1 MIRNVRI
8 WITVALCTAGNAL
21 FAFQGTSDPGDSVTL
36 PTDWFLLSQDSD
48 HFPGVAAD
56 EAYTLLKGHPS
67 KTVIV
72 AVIDGGVDIDHED
85 LKDIIWTN
93 KGEIPDNGIDD
104 DHNGYIDD
112 VHGWNFIGGKDGQD
126 VDVDTYEVT
135 REYARLK
142 PKWENVDSTKISKKD
157 RTEYAYWLR
166 VRNKYK
172 HDFNANNDQYQLFKK
187 EFTMYFNIYQTI
199 YFSDSVIKAHDST
212 IDDITP
218 DILSQVDT
226 KGDSAVAFAKDK
238 IQTLFDNLNADLTIN
253 QFLSELEDY
262 LGYMQDGLK
271 HYATAVEYGYNLDY
285 NTRTT
290 VGDDPN
296 NLYEKGYGNND
307 VKGPDPMHG
316 THVSGIIGAIR
327 TNDIGIRGIADNV
340 RIMPVRA
347 VPNGD
352 ERDKDIANAIL
363 YAVNNGARI
372 INMSFGKP
380 YSPHKEAVDKA
391 VKYAESK
398 GVLLIHAAGNDSNN
412 TDIKEK
418 VDFPTPVFLKGKPAT
433 DWIQVG
439 ASSWSAD
446 EHLAASFSNYGKKSV
461 DLFAPGVAIYS
472 TVPNDGYDSLDG
484 TSMASPEVTGVAA
497 LLLEYFPTL
506 TDIQIKDIL
515 EKSVSHYDLEVI
527 EPGTDDVKVPFSN
540 LSETGGIVNAYEA
553 VKLALAMTS
562 NDR

>member
-1 MIRNVRI
+1 MSMIRNVRI
-8 WITVALCTAGNAL
+8 WIAVAFCTAGNAL
-21 FAFQGTSDPGDSVTL
+21 FAFQGTSDPDDSVTL

-48 HFPGVAAD
+48 QFPGVAAD
-56 EAYTLLKGHPS
+56 EAYTLLKGRPS

-85 LKDIIWTN
+85 LKDVIWTN

-104 DHNGYIDD
+104 DHNGYVDD

-157 RTEYAYWLR
+157 RSEYAYWLR

-199 YFSDSVIKAHDST
+199 DFSDSVIKAHNND

-218 DILSQVDT
+218 DVLTQVDP
-226 KGDSAVAFAKDK
+226 KGDSVVAFAKDK

-285 NTRTT
+285 NTRTI

-296 NLYEKGYGNND
+296 NLYENGYGNND

-327 TNDIGIRGIADNV
+327 TNDIGIKGIADNV

-363 YAVNNGARI
+363 YAVNNGAQI

-398 GVLLIHAAGNDSNN
+398 GVLLIHAAGNDSND

-418 VDFPTPVFLKGKPAT
+418 VDFPTPVFLKGKPAK

-439 ASSWSAD
+439 ASAWSVD

-484 TSMASPEVTGVAA
+484 TSMASPAVTGVAA
-497 LLLEYFPTL
+497 LLLSYFPTL
-506 TDIQIKDIL
+506 TDIQLKDIL
-515 EKSVSHYDLEVI
+515 EKSVSHYNLDVI
-527 EPGTDDVKVPFSN
+527 EPGSDDVKVSFSN
-540 LSETGGIVNAYEA
+540 LSETGGIVNAFQA
-553 VKLALAMTS
+553 VKLALAMEK
-562 NDR
+562 N